1 LAVKIRLTRMGRK
14 KRSFYRIVV
23 TDSRTPRDGRYIESI
38 GTYNPIVNPPEI
50 KVLEERAN
58 YWLDHGAIPTDTVK
72 SLLKHKGVIYKRYLR
87 KKGFEEAK
95 IDEEMKKWEVLQL
108 ERERRKAA
116 ENQAKKKAKAK
127 EVEAEKTESEV
138 SEPETEAE
146 EEKIAPAE
154 EKEEIEISEGEKK
167 DEKEIENKAVE
178 NGSGEV
184 KNRKDEKETKNAEKV
199 ENNEEGGGEK
209 GESTDE

>member
-1 LAVKIRLTRMGRK
+1 MAVKIRLTRMGRK
-14 KRSFYRIVV
+14 KRPFYRIVV

-38 GTYNPIVNPPEI
+38 GTYNPIVDPPEI

-95 IDEEMKKWEVLQL
+95 IDEEIKKWEVLQL

-116 ENQAKKKAKAK
+116 EKQAKKKEKGE
-127 EVEAEKTESEV
+127 EVEPEKTDEV
-138 SEPETEAE
+138 AEAETE
-146 EEKIAPAE
+146 EEKVAPAE